1 MAKKSGYHEQHAE
14 DGTGCSRLFTRDLS
28 RLFTC
33 WPLQY
38 WAVERENDASFFPF
52 SARCCGLSTFF
63 PFPSPFLSVSPRSS
77 SSRSNCAY
85 TSLVQTRIR
94 DTGPVLLSLFY
105 TQSSFADTKSSSFSV
120 ISLLYS
126 PSPRYM
132 HSLSSSTMKESLL
145 SGHSAIVPVKLLTT
159 TMRIRLSGKNIA
171 GRRMTFSKWP
181 TIILWRF
188 LSLFATRSV
197 SRSSFSFSL
206 SISPS
211 HYTT

>member
-94 DTGPVLLSLFY
+94 DTGPVLLSLFC
-105 TQSSFADTKSSSFSV
+105 TQSSFADTKSSSFSHQ
-120 ISLLYS
+120 S
-126 PSPRYM
+126 P
-132 HSLSSSTMKESLL
+132 LL
-145 SGHSAIVPVKLLTT
+145 SVPQIYAFPFVVDDERIPIVW
-159 TMRIRLSGKNIA
+159 
-171 GRRMTFSKWP
+171 TF
-181 TIILWRF
+181 RYC
-188 LSLFATRSV
+188 TRQT
-197 SRSSFSFSL
+197 
-206 SISPS
+206 PDDDNEN
-211 HYTT
+211 